1 MWAHSSQSSKLSKD
15 LTRVFLRSNL
25 RDHLV
30 QQPERAIGGKEESLD
45 CEKLEVSKNNFH
57 LLKLPSTAD
66 IHGEFGNVSLF

>member
-30 QQPERAIGGKEESLD
+30 QQQEGRKRVD
-45 CEKLEVSKNNFH
+45 CEKLKVSKNNFH
-57 LLKLPSTAD
+57 LLKLSSTAD
-66 IHGEFGNVSLF
+66 IHGGFGNVAFF